1 MLLWFL
7 NTVIRRGLCGVFFAL
22 RLGAK
27 SIQLMGTWQN
37 PAGRHR
43 KIIKGKVNVW
53 DLSKVNID
61 VETMWIKPKE
71 ISIALGGRQ
80 TGMLPVRSKMHGL
93 KKSGPGGSTLVHKQ
107 LWKVR
112 IMDG

>member
-1 MLLWFL
+1 MRLWFL
-7 NTVIRRGLCGVFFAL
+7 DTVIRRSLFGVVFAL

>member
-1 MLLWFL
+1 
-7 NTVIRRGLCGVFFAL
+7 VFFAL

>member
-1 MLLWFL
+1 
-7 NTVIRRGLCGVFFAL
+7 
-22 RLGAK
+22 
-27 SIQLMGTWQN
+27 MGTWQN

-71 ISIALGGRQ
+71 ISIALGGRP

-93 KKSGPGGSTLVHKQ
+93 KKSGPGRSTLVHSNCGKCESWMVKRGCSPAHGDLPRGKIDQ
-107 LWKVR
+107 
-112 IMDG
+112 GHG